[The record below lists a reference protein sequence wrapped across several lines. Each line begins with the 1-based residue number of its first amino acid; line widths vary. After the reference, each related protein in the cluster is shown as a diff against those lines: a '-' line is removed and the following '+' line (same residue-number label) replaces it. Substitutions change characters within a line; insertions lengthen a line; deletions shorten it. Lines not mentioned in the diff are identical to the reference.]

1 MINNIKGDT
10 TYFVRQH
17 GIGMN
22 ISTASLDENAE
33 KICALT
39 QKEYDVMCES
49 VRSLFQ
55 KELEEEVVVSQIE
68 ELVNNL

>member
-10 TYFVRQH
+10 TYFVDQH

-22 ISTASLDENAE
+22 ISTASLDEDAE
-33 KICALT
+33 KICTLT
-39 QKEYDVMCES
+39 QKEYDVMCEY
-49 VRSLFQ
+49 VRTLFQ
-55 KELEEEVVVSQIE
+55 KELEEDVVVSQIE